1 MKIIIA
7 GAGAVGTHLAKLFSQ
22 EHHDITLM
30 DENPEKLEDL
40 ASDFDILTLPLSPS
54 SISALREAE
63 VDHADLFI
71 GVTPDEAHNMTACML
86 ASKLGAK
93 KTVARVD
100 NYEYTL
106 PEHREF
112 FRTVGIDS
120 IIYPEM
126 LAAKEILLSVQ
137 RSWVRNYREI
147 HDGKLIMLAIKLRE
161 GAKHILYRPIRE
173 VFGTDLNYRIVAIKR
188 KNETIMPD
196 GNTTLEL
203 GDIAYFMTTRSQI
216 REIRLKVGKNELD
229 YPDVHNVIIMGGGR
243 IARHVAENKPASL
256 HMKIIERDRKQCERL
271 EEVLDDD
278 IMVVCGDG
286 RDTPLLREEGI
297 ENYQAFVALT
307 DNTETNILAC
317 LAAKQLGVKKTV
329 AMVEN
334 TDYLSLVSRLDIG
347 TIINKKGIAASHIYR
362 IMLDT
367 GKANI
372 SSLTITDAEVAE
384 FEAEE
389 DSPITKNLIRDIP
402 DIPKEVVFGGRIS
415 KDGGEIIKGDTQV
428 CPGDTVVVFC
438 KASLIK
444 QVAALFRPSKGNLFQ
459 RLFS

>member
-126 LAAKEILLSVQ
+126 LAGQEILHNIK
-137 RSWVRNYREI
+137 RSWIRQWWEVQN
-147 HDGKLIMLAIKLRE
+147 GALILLGAKLRRS
-161 GAKHILYRPIRE
+161 AQILEQPLK
-173 VFGTDLNYRIVAIKR
+173 DLCGPDSPYHIVAVKR
-188 KNETIMPD
+188 DDETVIPHGGD
-196 GNTTLEL
+196 CLRD
-203 GDIAYFMTTRSQI
+203 GDIVYFMTTPKYINYI
-216 REIRLKVGKNELD
+216 RDLAGKED
-229 YPDVHNVIIMGGGR
+229 YPDVQNVFIMGGGSTAVHLVNAMPDYMR
-243 IARHVAENKPASL
+243 A
-256 HMKIIERDRKQCERL
+256 KIIEANPPERYRR
-271 EEVLDDD
+271 
-278 IMVVCGDG
+278 ICA
-286 RDTPLLREEGI
+286 REH
-297 ENYQAFVALT
+297 
-307 DNTETNILAC
+307 
-317 LAAKQLGVKKTV
+317 
-329 AMVEN
+329 
-334 TDYLSLVSRLDIG
+334 S
-347 TIINKKGIAASHIYR
+347 
-362 IMLDT
+362 
-367 GKANI
+367 
-372 SSLTITDAEVAE
+372 
-384 FEAEE
+384 
-389 DSPITKNLIRDIP
+389 
-402 DIPKEVVFGGRIS
+402 
-415 KDGGEIIKGDTQV
+415 
-428 CPGDTVVVFC
+428 
-438 KASLIK
+438 
-444 QVAALFRPSKGNLFQ
+444 
-459 RLFS
+459 

>member
-126 LAAKEILLSVQ
+126 LAGPEILHNIK
-137 RSWVRNYREI
+137 RSWIRQWWEVQN
-147 HDGKLIMLAIKLRE
+147 GALILLGAKLRQS
-161 GAKHILYRPIRE
+161 AQILEQPLK
-173 VFGTDLNYRIVAIKR
+173 DLCGPDSPYHIVAVKR
-188 KNETIMPD
+188 DNETVIPHGGD
-196 GNTTLEL
+196 CLRD
-203 GDIAYFMTTRSQI
+203 GDIVYFMTTPKYINYI
-216 REIRLKVGKNELD
+216 RDLAGKED
-229 YPDVHNVIIMGGGR
+229 YPDVQNVFIMGGGSTAVHLVNAMPDYMR
-243 IARHVAENKPASL
+243 A
-256 HMKIIERDRKQCERL
+256 KIIEANPRRAERL
-271 EEVLDDD
+271 NEVVHNNHTL
-278 IMVVCGDG
+278 IIHGDG
-286 RDTPLLREEGI
+286 RDLSLLEEEGI
-297 ENYQAFVALT
+297 RKAQAFAALT
-307 DNTETNILAC
+307 ENSETNILAC
-317 LAAKQLGVKKTV
+317 LAAKRLGVRKTV

-334 TDYLSLVSRLDIG
+334 TDYISMAESLEIG
-347 TIINKKGIAASHIYR
+347 TIINKKTFAASHIYQM
-362 IMLDT
+362 ML
-367 GKANI
+367 KADI
-372 SSLTITDAEVAE
+372 TSVKSLTVANADVAE
-384 FEAEE
+384 FSVSPEA
-389 DSPITKNLIRDIP
+389 R
-402 DIPKEVVFGGRIS
+402 VVSHAVKDLGLPSTVTLGGLVR
-415 KDGGEIIKGDTQV
+415 GGEGQLINGSTLIQ
-428 CPGDTVVVFC
+428 PGDTVVAFC
-438 KASLIK
+438 LAGGIK
-444 QVAALFRPSKGNLFQ
+444 KLEKYFK
-459 RLFS
+459 

>member
-126 LAAKEILLSVQ
+126 LAGQEILHNIK
-137 RSWVRNYREI
+137 RSWIRQWWEVQN
-147 HDGKLIMLAIKLRE
+147 GALILLGAKLRRS
-161 GAKHILYRPIRE
+161 AQILEQPLK
-173 VFGTDLNYRIVAIKR
+173 DLCGPDSPYHIVAVKR
-188 KNETIMPD
+188 DDETVIPHGGD
-196 GNTTLEL
+196 CLRD
-203 GDIAYFMTTRSQI
+203 GDIVYFMTTPKYINYI
-216 REIRLKVGKNELD
+216 RDLAGKED
-229 YPDVHNVIIMGGGR
+229 YPDVQNVFIMGGGSTAVHLVNAMPDYMR
-243 IARHVAENKPASL
+243 A
-256 HMKIIERDRKQCERL
+256 KIIEANPRRAERL
-271 EEVLDDD
+271 NEVVHNNHTL
-278 IMVVCGDG
+278 IIHGDG
-286 RDTPLLREEGI
+286 RDLSLLEEEGI
-297 ENYQAFVALT
+297 RKAQAFAALT
-307 DNTETNILAC
+307 ENSETNILAC
-317 LAAKQLGVKKTV
+317 LAAKRLGVRKTV

-334 TDYLSLVSRLDIG
+334 TDYISMAESLEIG
-347 TIINKKGIAASHIYR
+347 TIINKKTFAASHIYQM
-362 IMLDT
+362 ML
-367 GKANI
+367 KADI
-372 SSLTITDAEVAE
+372 TSVKSLTVANADVAE
-384 FEAEE
+384 FSVSPEA
-389 DSPITKNLIRDIP
+389 R
-402 DIPKEVVFGGRIS
+402 VVGHAVKDLGLPSTVTLGGLVR
-415 KDGGEIIKGDTQV
+415 GGEGQLINGSTLIQ
-428 CPGDTVVVFC
+428 PGDTVVAFC
-438 KASLIK
+438 LAGGIK
-444 QVAALFRPSKGNLFQ
+444 KLEKYFK
-459 RLFS
+459 

>member
-30 DENPEKLEDL
+30 DETPEKLEDL

-126 LAAKEILLSVQ
+126 LAGQEILHTIK
-137 RSWVRNYREI
+137 RSWIRQWWEVQN
-147 HDGKLIMLAIKLRE
+147 GALILLGAKLRQS
-161 GAKHILYRPIRE
+161 AQILEQPLK
-173 VFGTDLNYRIVAIKR
+173 DLCGPDSPYHIVAVKR
-188 KNETIMPD
+188 DNETVIPHGGD
-196 GNTTLEL
+196 CLRD
-203 GDIAYFMTTRSQI
+203 GDIVYFMTTPKYINYI
-216 REIRLKVGKNELD
+216 RDLAGKED
-229 YPDVHNVIIMGGGR
+229 YPDVQNVFIMGGGSTAVHLVNAMPDYMR
-243 IARHVAENKPASL
+243 A
-256 HMKIIERDRKQCERL
+256 KIIEANPRRAERL
-271 EEVLDDD
+271 NEVVHNKHTL
-278 IMVVCGDG
+278 IIHGDG
-286 RDTPLLREEGI
+286 RDLSLLEEEGI
-297 ENYQAFVALT
+297 RKAQAFAALT
-307 DNTETNILAC
+307 ENSETNILAC
-317 LAAKQLGVKKTV
+317 LAAKRLGVRKTV

-334 TDYLSLVSRLDIG
+334 TDYISMAESLEIG
-347 TIINKKGIAASHIYR
+347 TIINKKTFAASHIYQM
-362 IMLDT
+362 ML
-367 GKANI
+367 KADI
-372 SSLTITDAEVAE
+372 TSVKSLTVANADVAE
-384 FEAEE
+384 FSVSPEA
-389 DSPITKNLIRDIP
+389 R
-402 DIPKEVVFGGRIS
+402 VVSHAVKDLGLPSTVTLGGLVR
-415 KDGGEIIKGDTQV
+415 GGEGQLINGSTLIQ
-428 CPGDTVVVFC
+428 PGDTVVAFC
-438 KASLIK
+438 LAGGIK
-444 QVAALFRPSKGNLFQ
+444 KLEKYFK
-459 RLFS
+459 

>member
-126 LAAKEILLSVQ
+126 LAGQEILHNIK
-137 RSWVRNYREI
+137 RSWIRQWWEVQN
-147 HDGKLIMLAIKLRE
+147 GALILLGAKLRQS
-161 GAKHILYRPIRE
+161 AQILEQPLK
-173 VFGTDLNYRIVAIKR
+173 DLCGPDSPYHIVAVKR
-188 KNETIMPD
+188 DDETVIPHGGD
-196 GNTTLEL
+196 CLRD
-203 GDIAYFMTTRSQI
+203 GDIVYFMTTPKYINYI
-216 REIRLKVGKNELD
+216 RDLAGKED
-229 YPDVHNVIIMGGGR
+229 YPDVQNVFIMGGGSTAVHLVNAMPDYMR
-243 IARHVAENKPASL
+243 A
-256 HMKIIERDRKQCERL
+256 KIIEANPRRAERL
-271 EEVLDDD
+271 NEVVHNKHTL
-278 IMVVCGDG
+278 IIHGDG
-286 RDTPLLREEGI
+286 RDLSLLEEEGI
-297 ENYQAFVALT
+297 RKAQAFAALT
-307 DNTETNILAC
+307 ENSETNILAC
-317 LAAKQLGVKKTV
+317 LAAKRLGVRKTV

-334 TDYLSLVSRLDIG
+334 TDYISMAESLEIG
-347 TIINKKGIAASHIYR
+347 TIINKKTFAASHIYQM
-362 IMLDT
+362 ML
-367 GKANI
+367 KAD
-372 SSLTITDAEVAE
+372 ITSVKSPTVANADVAE
-384 FEAEE
+384 FSVSPEARVVHQAVKDLGLPSMVTLGGLVRDGEGQ
-389 DSPITKNLIRDIP
+389 LINGSTLI
-402 DIPKEVVFGGRIS
+402 
-415 KDGGEIIKGDTQV
+415 Q
-428 CPGDTVVVFC
+428 PGDTVVAFC
-438 KASLIK
+438 LAGGIK
-444 QVAALFRPSKGNLFQ
+444 KREKYFK
-459 RLFS
+459 

>member
-22 EHHDITLM
+22 EHHGITLM

-126 LAAKEILLSVQ
+126 LAGQEILHNIK
-137 RSWVRNYREI
+137 RSWIRQWWEVQN
-147 HDGKLIMLAIKLRE
+147 GALILLGAKLRRS
-161 GAKHILYRPIRE
+161 AQILEQPLK
-173 VFGTDLNYRIVAIKR
+173 DLCGPDSPYHIVAVKR
-188 KNETIMPD
+188 DDETVIPHGGD
-196 GNTTLEL
+196 CLRD
-203 GDIAYFMTTRSQI
+203 GDIVYFMTTPKYINYI
-216 REIRLKVGKNELD
+216 RDLAGKED
-229 YPDVHNVIIMGGGR
+229 YPDVQNVFIMGGGSTAVHLVNAMPDYMR
-243 IARHVAENKPASL
+243 A
-256 HMKIIERDRKQCERL
+256 KIIEANPRRAERL
-271 EEVLDDD
+271 NEVVHNNHTL
-278 IMVVCGDG
+278 IIHGDG
-286 RDTPLLREEGI
+286 RDLSLLEEEGI
-297 ENYQAFVALT
+297 RKAQAFAALT
-307 DNTETNILAC
+307 ENSETNILAC
-317 LAAKQLGVKKTV
+317 LAAKRLGVRKTV

-334 TDYLSLVSRLDIG
+334 TDYISMAESLEIG
-347 TIINKKGIAASHIYR
+347 TIINKKTFAASHIYQM
-362 IMLDT
+362 ML
-367 GKANI
+367 KADI
-372 SSLTITDAEVAE
+372 TSVKSLTVANADVAE
-384 FEAEE
+384 FSVSPEA
-389 DSPITKNLIRDIP
+389 R
-402 DIPKEVVFGGRIS
+402 VVNHAVKDLGLPSTVTLGGLVR
-415 KDGGEIIKGDTQV
+415 GGEGQLINGSTLIQ
-428 CPGDTVVVFC
+428 PGDTVVAFC
-438 KASLIK
+438 LAGGIK
-444 QVAALFRPSKGNLFQ
+444 KLEKYFK
-459 RLFS
+459 

>member
-126 LAAKEILLSVQ
+126 LAGQEILHNIK
-137 RSWVRNYREI
+137 RSWIRQWWEVQN
-147 HDGKLIMLAIKLRE
+147 GALILL
-161 GAKHILYRPIRE
+161 GAKVRKSAQILEQPLK
-173 VFGTDLNYRIVAIKR
+173 DLCGPDSPYHIVAVKR
-188 KNETIMPD
+188 DNETVIPHGGD
-196 GNTTLEL
+196 CLRD
-203 GDIAYFMTTRSQI
+203 GDIVYFMTTPKYINYI
-216 REIRLKVGKNELD
+216 RDLAGKED
-229 YPDVHNVIIMGGGR
+229 YPDVQNVFIMGGGSTAVHLVNAMPDYMR
-243 IARHVAENKPASL
+243 A
-256 HMKIIERDRKQCERL
+256 KIIEANPRRAERL
-271 EEVLDDD
+271 NEVVHNKHTL
-278 IMVVCGDG
+278 IIHGDG
-286 RDTPLLREEGI
+286 RDLSLLEEEGI
-297 ENYQAFVALT
+297 RKAQAFAALT
-307 DNTETNILAC
+307 ENSETNILAC
-317 LAAKQLGVKKTV
+317 LAAKRLGVRKTV

-334 TDYLSLVSRLDIG
+334 TDYISMAESLEIG
-347 TIINKKGIAASHIYR
+347 TIINKKTFAASHIYQM
-362 IMLDT
+362 ML
-367 GKANI
+367 KADI
-372 SSLTITDAEVAE
+372 TSVKSLTVANADVAE
-384 FEAEE
+384 FSVSPEA
-389 DSPITKNLIRDIP
+389 R
-402 DIPKEVVFGGRIS
+402 VVSHAVKDLGLPSTVTLGGLVR
-415 KDGGEIIKGDTQV
+415 GGEGQLINGSTLIQ
-428 CPGDTVVVFC
+428 PGDTVVAFC
-438 KASLIK
+438 LAGGIK
-444 QVAALFRPSKGNLFQ
+444 KLEKYFK
-459 RLFS
+459 